1 VTHSTAPAEGPAG
14 RGSTPRAIRQERN
27 QLLLALRSGWVS
39 LSAVLTRDDEIVGQ
53 IPLRRL
59 LESLPGFGKVAAGR
73 LMSELGLS
81 GQGRVRQLEPA
92 QHARLLDWSRAHCQ
106 QQRQQ
111 QPGPRARR
119 PRTER

>member
-27 QLLLALRSGWVS
+27 QLL
-39 LSAVLTRDDEIVGQ
+39 
-53 IPLRRL
+53 LRRL